1 MLINQIH
8 FQSKIISPLNLIM
21 FLLLWFVF
29 ILFNSLSLLFDCF
42 PCVQLNSEFPLQVTK
57 GYNDMTMLQSS
68 QYFFSYF
75 FLILFENLFWS
86 WRGRLR
92 REESVTGR
100 RRGRATE
107 TQTASGRTSQQGQA
121 CIKAYTLLV
130 SFFLS
135 KQPFKCIYV
144 PNWAAMQLFTHP
156 FCIVLLP
163 KSLK

>member
-1 MLINQIH
+1 
-8 FQSKIISPLNLIM
+8 M
-21 FLLLWFVF
+21 FLLLWYVF

-42 PCVQLNSEFPLQVTK
+42 PCVQLNSEVPLQNTK

-68 QYFFSYF
+68 QYLFSYF
-75 FLILFENLFWS
+75 FLFLFENLFWS

-130 SFFLS
+130 SFFFCQSSHLNAYMCQIGLQCSYLHTLS
-135 KQPFKCIYV
+135 ALFYYQNHSNNYANA
-144 PNWAAMQLFTHP
+144 PNLHICT
-156 FCIVLLP
+156 VTGGV
-163 KSLK
+163 